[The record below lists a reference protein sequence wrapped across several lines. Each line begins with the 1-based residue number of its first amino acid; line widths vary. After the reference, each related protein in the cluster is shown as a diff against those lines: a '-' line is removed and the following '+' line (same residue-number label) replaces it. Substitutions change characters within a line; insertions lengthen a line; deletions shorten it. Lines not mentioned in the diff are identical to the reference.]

1 MSGARCATRVCL
13 SGANGVCAVRNV
25 ATACLPRTTLQ
36 CTGVGVCAAG
46 KGARW
51 WWWMMERYMLHVVV
65 ACGRVDGMGEDEVVV
80 RRDVVVGV
88 DASPV
93 ERVDRL

>member
-1 MSGARCATRVCL
+1 
-13 SGANGVCAVRNV
+13 
-25 ATACLPRTTLQ
+25 
-36 CTGVGVCAAG
+36 
-46 KGARW
+46 
-51 WWWMMERYMLHVVV
+51 MMERYMLHVVV

-93 ERVDRL
+93 ERVDRLGEFC